1 MRAGYWSLW
10 LGISYTGSWPDTKD
24 VSFWSSFDLN
34 QWLRNGKHHIFFQK
48 FVSAIKILPYFL
60 SKRKSSGAD
69 NGVLVLWSKKGWV
82 YVIVHYQFTTPW
94 KKPVVFQQCCAK
106 PCSSFPN
113 LKLSAFGGSQELL
126 LPKCD
131 QWCFAFVLAWGPQNQ
146 LLLRAD
152 LTGSCCFSQV
162 ATADPS
168 HSLCCVRQSPLAQ
181 RDVQTCQTMWLQ
193 YPWHPPQRLL
203 VAADGGKCYSEGG
216 NRNLRLLGEEEE
228 KAKHL
233 RSSSKATG
241 TVVGGLETKQTT

>member
-1 MRAGYWSLW
+1 MRAGCWSLW

-34 QWLRNGKHHIFFQK
+34 QWLRNGKHNIFFQK

-131 QWCFAFVLAWGPQNQ
+131 QWCFAFVLAWEPQNQ
-146 LLLRAD
+146 LLLSAD
-152 LTGSCCFSQV
+152 LTGSCCFLQM

-181 RDVQTCQTMWLQ
+181 REYRRVRPCGCSIHGTLLKGCWWL
-193 YPWHPPQRLL
+193 LMEGSVTL
-203 VAADGGKCYSEGG
+203 KVATETSVCS
-216 NRNLRLLGEEEE
+216 EE
-228 KAKHL
+228 KK
-233 RSSSKATG
+233 KK
-241 TVVGGLETKQTT
+241 KQSI